1 MRIAYSCAGE
11 GFGHAARMVVLA
23 KELARRHQVSF
34 FVPDAVKPFLES
46 KLDNFEAES
55 LPYFA
60 FEKKADSIKYFR
72 TIFTSFPQILDFPRK
87 VRELA
92 GLLKHRGIEAV
103 ISDFDPYLSW
113 AGKAAGIPVLQI
125 NHPGLITRKFHLDPH
140 SWLPSLGACLME
152 GPWTSRIHISFFHG
166 DVGPLYRPSLFRY
179 EPTPGDHIIFSLKDC
194 YKPLVKEVLKD
205 FPGVDARFFP
215 DKTRNFEAEFASCAA
230 VVSSA
235 GHQIIAEA
243 LALGKPILLLPQK
256 GQWEQTLNARM
267 LVQTGRGAVTTL
279 RKLKAS
285 LPAFLKNL
293 ENHQQAFESPLPA
306 HYSVEDGQQALL
318 DKIEQFL
325 KTHRRRLP
333 AVRTVLRRL
342 PV

>member
-1 MRIAYSCAGE
+1 MKIAYSCAGE

-34 FVPDAVKPFLES
+34 FVPDEVKPFLES
-46 KLDNFEAES
+46 KLENFEAES
-55 LPYFA
+55 LPHFA
-60 FEKKADSIKYFR
+60 FEKKADSIKYFK
-72 TIFTSFPQILDFPRK
+72 TIFTCFPQIMDFPRK

-113 AGKAAGIPVLQI
+113 AGKAVGIPVLQI
-125 NHPGLITRKFHLDPH
+125 NHPGLITKKFHLDPR
-140 SWLPSLGACLME
+140 SWLPALGACLME

-166 DVGPLYRPSLFRY
+166 DVGPLFRPSLFHH
-179 EPTPGDHIIFSLKDC
+179 EPTAGEHIIFSLKDC
-194 YKPLVKEVLKD
+194 YKPVVQDILKD

-215 DKTRNFEAEFASCAA
+215 DKSRNFESEFASCAA

-243 LALGKPILLLPQK
+243 LVLGKPLLLLPQK
-256 GQWEQTLNARM
+256 GQWEQTLNAQM
-267 LVQTGRGAVTTL
+267 LAHTGRGAVTTL
-279 RKLKAS
+279 KKLRQS
-285 LPAFLKNL
+285 LPGFLQNL
-293 ENHQQAFESPLPA
+293 ETHRQAFGTPLPPD
-306 HYSVEDGQQALL
+306 YTVEDGQKVLL
-318 DKIEQFL
+318 EKIEGFL
-325 KTHRRRLP
+325 RTYRKRQ
-333 AVRTVLRRL
+333 VVGRTVLRRL